1 MAALRK
7 QIGQL
12 ERELVAKE
20 ARIQGLGGELVTFK
34 EIIGEFEEQKGLVK
48 AKVEQQQEQF
58 RQLEE
63 QFERRLRE
71 REEEGVQAMA
81 QQKRMYEEEVR
92 SYEEELEEARRAR
105 GADVGVEA
113 DADVALLR
121 EQVEDGQRSL
131 LEREHQIRRL
141 TSRIVEL
148 EEAVRE
154 SVAITA
160 ERELVLSQQRR
171 RSEAVD
177 KDVRFGLMFG
187 VLEVFK

>member
-20 ARIQGLGGELVTFK
+20 ARIQGLSGELVTFK

-92 SYEEELEEARRAR
+92 SYEEELEEARRA
-105 GADVGVEA
+105 GGA

>member
-1 MAALRK
+1 MR
-7 QIGQL
+7 
-12 ERELVAKE
+12 
-20 ARIQGLGGELVTFK
+20 
-34 EIIGEFEEQKGLVK
+34 
-48 AKVEQQQEQF
+48 
-58 RQLEE
+58 
-63 QFERRLRE
+63 
-71 REEEGVQAMA
+71 

-92 SYEEELEEARRAR
+92 SYEEELEEARRAG
-105 GADVGVEA
+105 GADAGVEA

-177 KDVRFGLMFG
+177 KDVRFGLMFR

>member
-1 MAALRK
+1 MR
-7 QIGQL
+7 
-12 ERELVAKE
+12 
-20 ARIQGLGGELVTFK
+20 
-34 EIIGEFEEQKGLVK
+34 
-48 AKVEQQQEQF
+48 
-58 RQLEE
+58 
-63 QFERRLRE
+63 
-71 REEEGVQAMA
+71 

-92 SYEEELEEARRAR
+92 SYEEELEEARRAG

>member
-1 MAALRK
+1 M
-7 QIGQL
+7 
-12 ERELVAKE
+12 
-20 ARIQGLGGELVTFK
+20 
-34 EIIGEFEEQKGLVK
+34 
-48 AKVEQQQEQF
+48 
-58 RQLEE
+58 
-63 QFERRLRE
+63 
-71 REEEGVQAMA
+71 
-81 QQKRMYEEEVR
+81 
-92 SYEEELEEARRAR
+92 
-105 GADVGVEA
+105 GVEA
-113 DADVALLR
+113 DADAALLR

-177 KDVRFGLMFG
+177 KDVRFGLMFW